1 MAVPV
6 AIPARAA
13 AVKCTQLFSR
23 PLLNLSAMS
32 RLPLPYVKKLIER
45 AGTTPTSV
53 GPRPL
58 NKARSDSSR

>member
-1 MAVPV
+1 MT
-6 AIPARAA
+6 IPAKAEA
-13 AVKCTQLFSR
+13 DKCTQLFSR
-23 PLLNLSAMS
+23 PLLNSSKMI

-58 NKARSDSSR
+58 NKARDDSSESSR